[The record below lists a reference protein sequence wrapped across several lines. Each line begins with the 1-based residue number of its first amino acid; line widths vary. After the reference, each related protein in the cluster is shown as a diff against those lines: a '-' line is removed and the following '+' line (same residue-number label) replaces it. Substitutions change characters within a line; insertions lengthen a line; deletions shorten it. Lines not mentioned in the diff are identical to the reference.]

1 MPEEFAHLLICP
13 WAIVDGQLH
22 LVLKS
27 HVLAKNAK
35 HISIT
40 PKMIALV
47 GDILVTKYV
56 DKVNKEAKI
65 RNQYN

>member
-1 MPEEFAHLLICP
+1 M
-13 WAIVDGQLH
+13 
-22 LVLKS
+22 LKS

-35 HISIT
+35 HISKT

-65 RNQYN
+65 GNQYN